1 MMIDN
6 GERESVD
13 DDAMPSVVASAVA
26 ALAPPPTPSP
36 ETVEAIMRAVRVRR
50 TSRRRRTT
58 VTWGAIAATL
68 LIATLRLGKDAPAS
82 DTTTRGVA
90 AERVVQFRAVAAHA
104 RALAVVG
111 DFNSWDAGANPMSR
125 DSVTHTWVA
134 RISLPEGRYLY
145 AFVAD
150 GTRWFTDPNA
160 PLAPEDDFSRRN
172 SVLVVNSYIASRTS
186 Q

>member
-1 MMIDN
+1 MIDN
-6 GERESVD
+6 GESESV

-36 ETVEAIMRAVRVRR
+36 ETVEGIMRAVRLRS

-58 VTWGAIAATL
+58 ATWGAIAATL
-68 LIATLRLGKDAPAS
+68 LIATLRLWRGAPAS
-82 DTTTRGVA
+82 DTTTRGAA
-90 AERVVQFRAVAAHA
+90 AERLVQFRAVAAHA
-104 RALAVVG
+104 QSVVVVG
-111 DFNSWDAGANPMSR
+111 DFNSWDASANPMSL
-125 DSVTHTWVA
+125 DSVSRTWVT

-150 GTRWFTDPNA
+150 GARWFPDPNA

-172 SVLVVNSYIASRTS
+172 SVLVVNSYIASRTIP
-186 Q
+186 